1 MQSTYAKTGILVKVV
16 YPDGGYQW
24 MKAKKGRNLE
34 NLRQS
39 LNRSTPYKYAKVYK
53 FDFKK
58 KEIGRQIAALSNSYL
73 KLL

>member
-16 YPDGGYQW
+16 YPDKGYQW

-39 LNRSTPYKYAKVYK
+39 LNRSTPYKYAKVYE

-58 KEIGRQIAALSNSYL
+58 KEVGRQVAYFSVNYL
-73 KLL
+73 IIR